1 MGLHRHRCVTLLTA
15 AVVLLATA
23 FLARAAEDE
32 GEAARQRWKLQETRS
47 AEFTQHLLTG
57 EFEAAAA
64 MFDATMREVLP
75 AEKLRDAWKKIAAEY
90 GPFDDDLDHDTD
102 RYGDE
107 TLQIIT
113 FEGGPKGRIAVR
125 LAMNDRAEVTGM
137 WIDRADEDEPAGFR
151 AGGYRFG
158 PVIERV
164 AAAGLELE
172 VRVFGINGQP
182 VNRSSVSVF
191 REIGAEASR
200 EPWDWLDAEGKTWRG
215 MGGAATGATF
225 TCRRLAPGW
234 YRAAVREGHGNGT
247 PVGVSETVLLDGSRK
262 QTSIDVRMMSGG
274 TVVFRAV
281 KAGGDEAPPRPSV
294 RLTRQDQAFPPG
306 WDFSPIN
313 ARDESAPFRIENLP
327 AGTYRIE
334 ASRRAYHPDELEYG
348 LAEGPIE
355 LKVTAGS
362 EQVVDLPMKGQP
374 LSSEEIERRWPWMA
388 FGTVTDG
395 EGRPLEGV
403 EISAH
408 CGMGTLMPTGHA
420 VSAADGSY
428 TLRFAPGMHFFSEE
442 EGRIP
447 ANQQAATIAA
457 HRPGWSEKNLN
468 RHGGLTMANRLPDED
483 ENVWNAKPDEILLP
497 QQPRRLDFVM
507 LPAAD
512 IELFLADSEDK
523 PIGDQYVYINGAAMP
538 PSSNVVE
545 SGKTDAA
552 GRLEMK
558 ALPADY
564 PWRVVVPREGSW
576 EGAKT
581 LPFTLPRADRYQL
594 RLRQA
599 SADGVE
605 LIEIVSLLDA
615 QGKELRDEAVG
626 DDPLARPPLPPEEQA
641 KGREI
646 LRKLG
651 ELNSRW
657 LEPGA
662 PGVGSYCYSFRLGD
676 REPQAVEIQAGQ
688 RSSLTMRQGV
698 SYHSVVHWLAANPEK
713 AVFRQL
719 ERDEKKI
726 TLTYTLAEPVR
737 VAAGNGIAGTWRGYF
752 SRSVREGTLVVN
764 AATFTPME
772 HTSGELREMY
782 SQFVEIAPNR
792 PVPLAITIDQGGMHF
807 DWRFRVYQPGLW
819 LFHEARYGG
828 GAGKAAAVVAK
839 IEQVEI
845 DGRPAELSAA
855 AEP

>member
-1 MGLHRHRCVTLLTA
+1 MGLHRHRCVALLAA
-15 AVVLLATA
+15 AVVLLVAA

-47 AEFTQHLLTG
+47 EEFAEHLL
-57 EFEAAAA
+57 
-64 MFDATMREVLP
+64 
-75 AEKLRDAWKKIAAEY
+75 
-90 GPFDDDLDHDTD
+90 
-102 RYGDE
+102 
-107 TLQIIT
+107 
-113 FEGGPKGRIAVR
+113 
-125 LAMNDRAEVTGM
+125 
-137 WIDRADEDEPAGFR
+137 
-151 AGGYRFG
+151 
-158 PVIERV
+158 
-164 AAAGLELE
+164 
-172 VRVFGINGQP
+172 
-182 VNRSSVSVF
+182 
-191 REIGAEASR
+191 
-200 EPWDWLDAEGKTWRG
+200 
-215 MGGAATGATF
+215 
-225 TCRRLAPGW
+225 
-234 YRAAVREGHGNGT
+234 
-247 PVGVSETVLLDGSRK
+247 
-262 QTSIDVRMMSGG
+262 
-274 TVVFRAV
+274 
-281 KAGGDEAPPRPSV
+281 
-294 RLTRQDQAFPPG
+294 
-306 WDFSPIN
+306 
-313 ARDESAPFRIENLP
+313 
-327 AGTYRIE
+327 AGTHRIE
-334 ASRRAYHPDELEYG
+334 ASRRADHPDELEYG

-362 EQVVDLPMKGQP
+362 EQAVDLPMKGQP
-374 LSSEEIERRWPWMA
+374 LSSEEIERRWPWVV

-442 EGRIP
+442 EGRVP

-457 HRPGWSEKNLN
+457 HKPGWSEKNLN
-468 RHGGLTMANRLPDED
+468 RHGGLTMANRMPERG

-497 QQPRRLDFVM
+497 RQPRRLDFVM
-507 LPAAD
+507 RPAAD
-512 IELFLADSEDK
+512 IELVLVDSEDK
-523 PIGDQYVYINGAAMP
+523 PIGDQHVYINGTAMP

-545 SGKTDAA
+545 SGKTDAV
-552 GRLEMK
+552 GRLELK
-558 ALPADY
+558 ALPTDY

-594 RLRQA
+594 RLRQT

-605 LIEIVSLLDA
+605 LIEIVSLTDA

-657 LEPGA
+657 LDPGA

-688 RSSLTMRQGV
+688 RSSLTMRQGI
-698 SYHSVVHWLAANPEK
+698 SYYSAVHWLAANPEK
-713 AVFRQL
+713 AVFRQV

-726 TLTYTLAEPVR
+726 TLTYTLTEPVK

-772 HTSGELREMY
+772 HTSGELREVY

-807 DWRFRVYQPGLW
+807 DWRFCVYQPGLW

-845 DGRPAELSAA
+845 DGRPAEISAA
-855 AEP
+855 AEL